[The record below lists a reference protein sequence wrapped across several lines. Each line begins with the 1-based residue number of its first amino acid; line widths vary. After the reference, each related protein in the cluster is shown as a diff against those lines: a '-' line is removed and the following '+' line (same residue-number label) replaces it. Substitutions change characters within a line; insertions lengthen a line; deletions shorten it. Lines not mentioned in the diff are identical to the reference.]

1 MVIDEGRI
9 QQKQKPVACKEEK
22 TAEGPMYSKFRK
34 NEYVDA
40 RRGIK
45 WVDVIEFKVRQ
56 AHQLPIKTRGQ
67 NCTTL
72 QNQMDTKHNLHQ
84 TLHEESQNL
93 WYFLDDWAWARH
105 N

>member
-9 QQKQKPVACKEEK
+9 QQKQKPVACEEEN

-45 WVDVIEFKVRQ
+45 WVDVIEFKV
-56 AHQLPIKTRGQ
+56 
-67 NCTTL
+67 
-72 QNQMDTKHNLHQ
+72 
-84 TLHEESQNL
+84 
-93 WYFLDDWAWARH
+93 
-105 N
+105 

>member
-9 QQKQKPVACKEEK
+9 QQKQKPVACKEEN

-34 NEYVDA
+34 NEFVDA

-56 AHQLPIKTRGQ
+56 AHQLINKDSKKRSHSKETEDP
-67 NCTTL
+67 
-72 QNQMDTKHNLHQ
+72 
-84 TLHEESQNL
+84 E
-93 WYFLDDWAWARH
+93 
-105 N
+105 